1 MPKLIFNKN
10 NQSFVLP
17 GFLRCCALFV
27 GLVFGVDPSYASCLG
42 PPNAIYISPVFSS
55 PITVAAGVPA
65 GTVVARSAMSV
76 ISPTNAIYT
85 ICNSSGGRTALVG
98 PRSLVPGYS
107 DVYDMGIPGFGIRT
121 KLYTAFGA
129 LWQTVPSTQSHPN
142 GYIGWGQTQIQ
153 MEVVKTGS
161 VAYSGKAATG
171 NYALMAPEDN
181 WYSLYVSIDAGSVLA
196 PIDVASAAN
205 SNIQTITNGQTA
217 NGSAADVLQATI
229 RTATNHPFV
238 NATVSFSGSP
248 NVNLGAGVGRTK
260 TCVTNGS
267 GICTVNATSAVA
279 GGYSTQASIDGVNMG
294 SAAYSFIAGAP
305 SNPNST
311 VVTQGPDQIA
321 DGISAKVLNATIR
334 DANNNPVV
342 GSTVNFSATSSVNFG
357 SGVGVA
363 GSCITNAGGTCSVN
377 ATSTVAASYSTQ
389 ARIGGVDI
397 GSGLLYS
404 FIPGPAAGATSGVR
418 IVTQN
423 VFADGATPAVLEVYI
438 RDAQN
443 NRVSNG
449 VAVSFS
455 GDPDLAFN
463 GGARGVAG
471 SCNTTSAVC
480 RVQVVNY
487 NYRGGVKNSTVT
499 AGGKELKGAF
509 NIGATTFGSSP
520 VSFTFEPWVPR
531 LRIIK
536 TVTNGSGSHTF
547 NFTVSGTQVGTQ
559 SITVAGSGTVQ
570 GAQLLGYMPIR
581 PITITEDRSGD
592 WPDLSV
598 NASCVDLNSATP
610 AATFGNFMGSRL
622 LIPIE
627 KTVAGADLQCTF
639 VNTQSLHISG
649 RLFADTGA
657 GGGTPND
664 GISNGAEP
672 GVASVTVALTNCAA
686 KNYGNTTTDGNGN
699 YTLILPAGIAAETS
713 LCVDTITASHRIN
726 TGASVATTALG
737 LDTVVTVGG
746 RGFTYRQEAGGL
758 TRIMFT
764 WPSGTENIAGLNF
777 AGVPISTLVSKSQ
790 QVGNPG
796 GAAVHLHTFTA
807 GTGGTVGFSV
817 SRSISTPAL
826 TGWSERVLVDPG
838 CTGDVKGGAAT
849 LHAPAAAQAVVAG
862 QAVCVFLL
870 QSIPVQA
877 VSGNRNEATLQA
889 RFTLTNAVPA
899 LSATYTVD
907 DLTLVSS
914 EVMGLLK
921 EVRNVTGGATV
932 FGLVNQAK
940 PGETLEYRITY
951 TNNGVTPINS
961 LAIND
966 STPAFT
972 SFMAATA
979 ETTPASLAGCTKLT
993 TAATARAAC
1002 SQVQAVGGR
1011 GEVSWNFVGSLLP
1024 GASGTVLFSVLVD

>member
-1 MPKLIFNKN
+1 MIFNKN
-10 NQSFVLP
+10 NQSYILPAVLR
-17 GFLRCCALFV
+17 FCT
-27 GLVFGVDPSYASCLG
+27 LVVMLLFGVDPSYDSCLG
-42 PPNAIYISPVFSS
+42 PPNAIYIRPVFSG
-55 PITVAAGVPA
+55 PVTVAAGVPA

-85 ICNSSGGRTALVG
+85 ICNGSGGSTALVG

-229 RTATNHPFV
+229 RTATNQPFG
-238 NATVSFSGSP
+238 NATV
-248 NVNLGAGVGRTK
+248 
-260 TCVTNGS
+260 
-267 GICTVNATSAVA
+267 
-279 GGYSTQASIDGVNMG
+279 
-294 SAAYSFIAGAP
+294 
-305 SNPNST
+305 
-311 VVTQGPDQIA
+311 
-321 DGISAKVLNATIR
+321 
-334 DANNNPVV
+334 
-342 GSTVNFSATSSVNFG
+342 NFAATSSVNFG

-363 GSCITNAGGTCSVN
+363 GSCVTNAGGTCSVN

-389 ARIGGVDI
+389 ARIGGVNI
-397 GSGLLYS
+397 GSGASYT

-418 IVTQN
+418 VVTEN

-438 RDAQN
+438 RDAQDN
-443 NRVSNG
+443 QVANG

-471 SCNTTSAVC
+471 GCDTSSAVC
-480 RVQVVNY
+480 RVRVVNF
-487 NYRGGVKNSTVT
+487 NYGGGVKNSTVT
-499 AGGKELKGAF
+499 AGGAELKGAF
-509 NIGATTFGSSP
+509 NIGAITFGSSP
-520 VSFTFEPWVPR
+520 VSFTFKPWVPR

-536 TVTNGSGSHTF
+536 KVTNGSGSHTF
-547 NFTVSGTQVGTQ
+547 NFTISGTQVGTQ

-570 GAQLLGYMPIR
+570 GAQLMGYKPIR
-581 PITITEDRSGD
+581 PITITEDRSAD

-627 KTVAGADLQCTF
+627 KTIPGADLQCTF
-639 VNTQSLHISG
+639 VNTQSLRISG
-649 RLFADTGA
+649 RLFADTGV

-672 GVASVTVALTNCAA
+672 GVASVTVSLGNCAA
-686 KNYGNTTTDGNGN
+686 KTYGHSTTDGNGN
-699 YTLILPAGIAAETS
+699 YTLILPAGTAAETS
-713 LCVDTITASHRIN
+713 LCVDTATAGNRIR

-737 LDTVVTVGG
+737 LDTAVTVAG
-746 RGFTYRQEAGGL
+746 RGFTYRQEAGDL
-758 TRIMFT
+758 ARIMFA
-764 WPSGTENIAGLNF
+764 WPSGTEGIAGLDF

-790 QVGNPG
+790 QVGSPG
-796 GAAVHLHTFTA
+796 GAAVHPHTFTA
-807 GTGGTVGFSV
+807 GTGGTVSFSV
-817 SRSISTPAL
+817 SRSISSPAS
-826 TGWSERVLVDPG
+826 TGWSERVLADPG
-838 CTGDVKGGAAT
+838 CTGDVKAGSAT
-849 LHAPAAAQAVVAG
+849 LHAPTGAQAVVAG
-862 QAVCVFLL
+862 QAVCVFL
-870 QSIPVQA
+870 QQAIPVQA
-877 VSGNRNEATLQA
+877 VSGHRNEATLQA

-899 LSATYTVD
+899 LSANYTVD

-932 FGLVNQAK
+932 FGLVNQAR

-961 LAIND
+961 LAVND

-972 SFMAATA
+972 SFVAATA
-979 ETTPASLAGCTKLT
+979 GTTPASLAGCTKLT
-993 TAATARAAC
+993 PAATATATC
-1002 SQVQAVGGR
+1002 SQVQAAGGR
-1011 GEVSWNFVGSLLP
+1011 GDVSWNFVGSLLP
-1024 GASGTVLFSVLVD
+1024 GASGTVFFSVLVD